1 MKYKSNLLKNLR
13 ERENGELFGRE
24 SALLAERRLYSN
36 PTYLI
41 NRLTLTNVLSE
52 HTGCVNT
59 VNWNE
64 TGDLLVSGSDDT
76 KLCIWNYPEGNL
88 LSSIETGHEANIF
101 CTKFMPATNSKVV
114 ISCAGDNLIKVWDIW
129 KEEGACRHTYKCNLA
144 STKRIV
150 TEPGN
155 PYVFLSCSED
165 GTVRNFDLREPHEC
179 HSVCRSNLVVNFRP
193 YLIEL
198 NSIALNPIHPQ
209 YIAVGG
215 GDPYVYLWD
224 RRMVSPKTALDPR
237 HQMEYCVKKFKPNK
251 SKSDH
256 VTAVKFSESNGREL
270 LGSWSND
277 FVHLFDIH
285 GSKEKDIIQENGNPP
300 SKVRRNSNSNLDN
313 KRKKSKY
320 VDDLGSDDLDMFA
333 SGPSADHIE
342 VDELTSSDE
351 DIDFNQLTES
361 IQNGWETRS
370 IPSESGSDQSEDALD
385 EEQEEREEQELNLI
399 SNRIIAE
406 DSDID
411 SSDVMEAIES
421 FFDGE
426 SGEESSDEDFTS
438 EYKNIQSIFNSV
450 IEEVRESATYKGHCN
465 VQTVKDVNFY
475 GPNDEYVISGSDD
488 GNIFIWEKK
497 SRKIVQILKGDED
510 VVNCIQGHPFEPAI
524 AVSGIDSTIKIF
536 RPQVEGPHEVFEPL
550 VNGAPV
556 TTTNHSWSSK
566 SLLAKEQ
573 KIVESNENRRQEGI
587 WGAPI
592 TGSFLRFLLTR
603 AGAIDSSSDD
613 MDESN

>member
-1 MKYKSNLLKNLR
+1 MRHRSNLLENLR
-13 ERENGELFGRE
+13 ARENGEYFGRE
-24 SALLAERRLYSN
+24 SPLLAERRLYSN
-36 PTYLI
+36 PTYLTE
-41 NRLTLTNVLSE
+41 RLTLTNILSE

-64 TGDLLVSGSDDT
+64 TGELLVSGSDDT
-76 KLCIWNYPEGNL
+76 KLCIWKYPEGSL
-88 LSSIETGHEANIF
+88 LSSIETDHEANIF
-101 CTKFMPATNSKVV
+101 CTKFMPSTNSQVV
-114 ISCAGDNLIKVWDIW
+114 ISCAGDNVVKVWDVW
-129 KEEGACRHTYKCNLA
+129 KDEGACRHTYKCNLA

-155 PYVFLSCSED
+155 PYVFLTCSED
-165 GTVRNFDLREPHEC
+165 GTVRNFDLRESHQC
-179 HSVCRSNLVVNFRP
+179 QSVCRTNLVVNFRP

-198 NSIALNPIHPQ
+198 NSITLNPIHPQ
-209 YIAVGG
+209 YIAIGG

-224 RRMVSPKTALDPR
+224 RRMVSAKTALDPR

-285 GSKEKDIIQENGNPP
+285 ESKEKVGTEKPP
-300 SKVRRNSNSNLDN
+300 TKVRRNSCTYLDS
-313 KRKKSKY
+313 KRKKSRY
-320 VDDLGSDDLDMFA
+320 AEDSESDDCELHTSEPSLDQTED
-333 SGPSADHIE
+333 PSSE
-342 VDELTSSDE
+342 E
-351 DIDFNQLTES
+351 DIDFNQLTEL
-361 IQNGWETRS
+361 IQNDWEDQELL
-370 IPSESGSDQSEDALD
+370 SESEGAQSEVGSEVEQGLD
-385 EEQEEREEQELNLI
+385 LI
-399 SNRIIAE
+399 TSRIMEAN
-406 DSDID
+406 SDID

-421 FFDGE
+421 FLDGD
-426 SGEESSDEDFTS
+426 SGDESSDEDFTS
-438 EYKNIQSIFNSV
+438 EYKNIQTIFNSV
-450 IEEVRESATYKGHCN
+450 IEEVRESTTYKGHCN
-465 VQTVKDVNFY
+465 VQTIKDVNFY

-488 GNIFIWEKK
+488 GNFFIWDKK
-497 SRKIVQILKGDED
+497 SRRIVQILKGDED

-536 RPQVEGPHEVFEPL
+536 TPQVQGPHEEFEPT
-550 VNGAPV
+550 VNGAPA
-556 TTTNHSWSSK
+556 TSPNHVWSSK
-566 SLLAKEQ
+566 SLLAREEE
-573 KIVESNENRRQEGI
+573 IVMSNENRRQEGI

-613 MDESN
+613 MDQNS